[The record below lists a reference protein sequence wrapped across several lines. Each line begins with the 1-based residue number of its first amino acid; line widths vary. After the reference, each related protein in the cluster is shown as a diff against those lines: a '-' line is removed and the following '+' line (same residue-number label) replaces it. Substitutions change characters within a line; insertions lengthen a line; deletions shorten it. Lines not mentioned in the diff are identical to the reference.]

1 MLFFKLLYKQWRS
14 YMLRNHVPVPE
25 IDDIPTV
32 ICSTFNAGI
41 KCVTSCFSDCYAG
54 FFYTK
59 PGPKLLAN
67 QNVTKKLKECIELMA
82 SQDNDMIA
90 IRTALKTSMTDVR
103 ASYKQTTI
111 LLSAYQSQYMIQQ
124 PLESYDRN
132 IENRV
137 DMLDHV
143 SELLDTYPKLE
154 PEDETSLDRLNVF
167 YNERDTHHQKVM
179 TLVATYLPETYAALR
194 EAQPVL
200 KSPS

>member
-25 IDDIPTV
+25 IDDIPTA
-32 ICSTFNAGI
+32 ICSTLNAGI
-41 KCVTSCFSDCYAG
+41 KCVTACFSDCYAG

-59 PGPKLLAN
+59 PGPKLLTS
-67 QNVTKKLKECIELMA
+67 QNVTQKLKECIELIA
-82 SQDNDMIA
+82 SQDNDMIE
-90 IRTALKTSMTDVR
+90 IRTALKTSMIDVR
-103 ASYKQTTI
+103 ASYKQTTM
-111 LLSAYQSQYMIQQ
+111 LLTSYQSQYMIRQ
-124 PLESYDRN
+124 PIESYDRN
-132 IENRV
+132 VEQRS
-137 DMLDHV
+137 DMLNCL

-167 YNERDTHHQKVM
+167 YTERDAHHQKVM

-200 KSPS
+200 KGPS

>member
-1 MLFFKLLYKQWRS
+1 
-14 YMLRNHVPVPE
+14 
-25 IDDIPTV
+25 
-32 ICSTFNAGI
+32 
-41 KCVTSCFSDCYAG
+41 
-54 FFYTK
+54 
-59 PGPKLLAN
+59 
-67 QNVTKKLKECIELMA
+67 
-82 SQDNDMIA
+82 
-90 IRTALKTSMTDVR
+90 MTDVR